1 MTTPYVGEI
10 RLFAFPRIPSG
21 WFACDGS
28 LKSIAENEV
37 LFTLLG
43 TTYGGDGVNTFAV
56 PDLRGQVPLHMG
68 TGPGL
73 SNRPLGQRSG
83 SESVTL
89 LPTQLPLHTHPFSV
103 NSTLATSNVPAANL
117 LLTAPSNND
126 KMYTSDL
133 TGLTAYALAPA
144 STGATGGNLPHE
156 NTMPTLT
163 ASFCIAWAG
172 IFPSPQ

>member
-10 RLFAFPRIPSG
+10 RLFSFGRIPSG

-37 LFTLLG
+37 LFALLG

-73 SNRPLGQRSG
+73 SNRVIGQRSG

-89 LPTQLPLHTHPFSV
+89 LPTQLPLHTHPFNV
-103 NSTLATSNVPAANL
+103 NSTLATANVPAANL

-144 STGATGGNLPHE
+144 ATGATGGNLPHE

-172 IFPSPQ
+172 IFPSQQ

>member
-10 RLFAFPRIPSG
+10 RLFAFPRIPTG

-28 LKSIAENEV
+28 LKPIANNEV

-73 SNRPLGQRSG
+73 TNRPIGQRSG

-89 LPTQLPLHTHPFSV
+89 LATQLPSHTHPFNV
-103 NSTLATSNVPAANL
+103 NSTLATANVPANNL

-126 KMYTSDL
+126 KMYTSNL
-133 TGLTAYALAPA
+133 TGLTAYALATTA
-144 STGATGGNLPHE
+144 TGATGGNLPHE

-172 IFPSPQ
+172 IFPSQQ